1 MSDLIKRSEDW
12 LDYHKG
18 VPWETDAMKL
28 ISALVKRVHEL
39 EQQLVSARREGW
51 EQAKREI
58 KEMVQDEYCGSW
70 DTLYSTIAAME
81 YGGQND

>member
-1 MSDLIKRSEDW
+1 MNYTGQTSFAEMFEYYCTRNVTSARE
-12 LDYHKG
+12 HKEREMMR
-18 VPWETDAMKL
+18 WAKYR
-28 ISALVKRVHEL
+28 I
-39 EQQLVSARREGW
+39 QQARREGW

-81 YGGQND
+81 YEEKTK